1 MFVFWF
7 WHQFQWQLCSTC
19 TQHTLYWTCT
29 KSVHAFAITINAF
42 KYRKK
47 WLFCYF
53 LCIYKKKKIVLFT
66 PNVFIVHMNILL
78 HSSFFFFKTN
88 IGSFI
93 VRHML
98 VVTTGWQDNLFCLIY
113 SVQIQT
119 MQQKKKLKELRTSA
133 RTFVLF
139 VLLVILISK

>member
-1 MFVFWF
+1 MHEKCARVR
-7 WHQFQWQLCSTC
+7 HNYKCVQVS
-19 TQHTLYWTCT
+19 
-29 KSVHAFAITINAF
+29 
-42 KYRKK
+42 KK
-47 WLFCYF
+47 MVILLLFMY
-53 LCIYKKKKIVLFT
+53 IQEKKIVLFT

-119 MQQKKKLKELRTSA
+119 MQQKKN
-133 RTFVLF
+133 
-139 VLLVILISK
+139 